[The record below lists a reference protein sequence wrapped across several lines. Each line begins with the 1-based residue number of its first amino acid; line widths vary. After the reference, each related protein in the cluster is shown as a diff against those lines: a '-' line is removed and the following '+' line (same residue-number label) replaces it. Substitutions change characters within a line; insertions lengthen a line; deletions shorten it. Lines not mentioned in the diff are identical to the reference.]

1 MYTAVYIF
9 QKISRLRKKIKGQHK
24 RGKKKK
30 ISQFQNVGNCLGQ
43 IIQFLSMTWKNKSEE
58 GVTEEKRQSQ
68 QRNLDADSN
77 YKDLRP
83 LEKSQYGLG
92 R

>member
-1 MYTAVYIF
+1 
-9 QKISRLRKKIKGQHK
+9 
-24 RGKKKK
+24 
-30 ISQFQNVGNCLGQ
+30 
-43 IIQFLSMTWKNKSEE
+43 MTWKNKSEE
-58 GVTEEKRQSQ
+58 GVTEENRQSQ

-92 R
+92 RYQSFSANFLKCNNVMT

>member
-1 MYTAVYIF
+1 
-9 QKISRLRKKIKGQHK
+9 
-24 RGKKKK
+24 
-30 ISQFQNVGNCLGQ
+30 
-43 IIQFLSMTWKNKSEE
+43 MTWKNKSEE

-92 R
+92 RWYQSFSANFLKYNNVMT